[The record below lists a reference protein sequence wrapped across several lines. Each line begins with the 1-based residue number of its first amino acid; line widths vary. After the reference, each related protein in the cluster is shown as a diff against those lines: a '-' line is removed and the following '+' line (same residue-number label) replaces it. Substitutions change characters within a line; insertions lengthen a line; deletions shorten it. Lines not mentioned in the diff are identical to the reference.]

1 MPNSAHSR
9 CCYAI
14 ALLLCVTLAVTS
26 AAAQQ
31 KRKKA
36 TPSAQAKAADDT
48 PIHEKIAE
56 GKYELKKQN
65 GQVAQIVGEPWT
77 LYRTNVGYELKEQWI
92 VSKDTQQEPTI
103 IDVGVNFAPGLFP
116 IQIRIG
122 GVGSAKELNC
132 SMQAKEFSC
141 DSAGLHA
148 AMAME
153 RPYNLYLP
161 SPWMLGSIAR
171 RAKKVPDKATKVQ
184 LVQMVGMTSA
194 GPKLDSF
201 EAEVQYVGED
211 EIDVSGERIPASIFE
226 IKTKTMPTIMVWL
239 SLEGVVLAM
248 QGSIKP
254 EERMELTKFTK
265 FAKF

>member
-1 MPNSAHSR
+1 MPKSANKRR
-9 CCYAI
+9 CFAIVLCVFAI
-14 ALLLCVTLAVTS
+14 ATS
-26 AAAQQ
+26 GVAQQ

-36 TPSAQAKAADDT
+36 VPAAKAKAVDT
-48 PIHEKIAE
+48 VPVREKIAE
-56 GKYELKKQN
+56 GKYELKKQD
-65 GQVAQIVGEPWT
+65 GKVAQIVGEPWT
-77 LYRTNVGYELKEQWI
+77 LYRTNVGYELQEQWI
-92 VSKDTQQEPTI
+92 VSKDTQEQPTI

-122 GVGSAKELNC
+122 GIGSAKELNC

-148 AMAME
+148 TMAMD

-171 RAKKVPDKATKVQ
+171 RAKKMPDKPSKVR

-201 EAEVQYVGED
+201 EAEVQYIGED

-226 IKTKTMPTIMVWL
+226 MKTKTMPNIMVWL
-239 SLEGVVLAM
+239 SPEGVVLVM
-248 QGSIKP
+248 QGSSKP
-254 EERMELTKFTK
+254 EQRMELTKFTK